1 MKTHLAVVSESF
13 MENAERSSRPRAS
26 GVIARVVYEEEEA
39 PSSLVERACDSDHC
53 DSCDAYR
60 ERLCANLYSSRP
72 PAPLPAGVREHMP
85 SVDDLDWGRDEGE
98 LVLSSEPSPFTLRSP
113 TLALEEDLAL
123 ELDLVDAAVVVVAAT
138 VSAPREMMHFATCE
152 GDSCQS
158 CGAYGDR
165 LCSLL
170 YGV

>member
-26 GVIARVVYEEEEA
+26 GVMPRVVYEEEEA
-39 PSSLVERACDSDHC
+39 PSSLVERSCEADHC

-60 ERLCANLYSSRP
+60 ERLCAMLYSSRP
-72 PAPLPAGVREHMP
+72 PAPPPGEGRARMP
-85 SVDDLDWGRDEGE
+85 SVDDLDWGRDESTDALDA
-98 LVLSSEPSPFTLRSP
+98 LVEPAPFTLRSP
-113 TLALEEDLAL
+113 
-123 ELDLVDAAVVVVAAT
+123 ELDLQLEFEWVAGVGVEDT
-138 VSAPREMMHFATCE
+138 PRAPREMMHIATCE
-152 GDSCQS
+152 GESCQS

-165 LCSLL
+165 MCSLL

>member
-13 MENAERSSRPRAS
+13 MQNAERSSRPRAS

-72 PAPLPAGVREHMP
+72 PAPLPAGVHERIP
-85 SVDDLDWGRDEGE
+85 SVDDLDWGRDEPEDE
-98 LVLSSEPSPFTLRSP
+98 LAARSEPSPFTLRSP
-113 TLALEEDLAL
+113 VLALEEDLAL
-123 ELDLVDAAVVVVAAT
+123 ELDLVDELAG
-138 VSAPREMMHFATCE
+138 APREMMHFATCE